1 MTNCVCYEFI
11 GLLNELVQKQSSLS
25 KNSDSFWRAK
35 NYNCLSLWKD
45 WHGNEIQKFTMIS
58 LILSILRIF
67 NLQKLY
73 INGLRFRGIRNILD
87 RNRTVGL
94 KQYALKI
101 VDPKEVEE
109 KTVEN
114 LDLFAKEVRKLS
126 CWCMV
131 FLFSPENKSK
141 VR

>member
-1 MTNCVCYEFI
+1 
-11 GLLNELVQKQSSLS
+11 
-25 KNSDSFWRAK
+25 
-35 NYNCLSLWKD
+35 
-45 WHGNEIQKFTMIS
+45 MIS
-58 LILSILRIF
+58 LILRILRIF

-126 CWCMV
+126 
-131 FLFSPENKSK
+131 S
-141 VR
+141 